1 MEFLRS
7 RINAVDAAIRV
18 YQGVRTEYL
27 KADEDATSDQAREN
41 ILGRLRGSAIDL
53 EDSAARLIA
62 RIDGD
67 S

>member
-27 KADEDATSDQAREN
+27 KADEDAT
-41 ILGRLRGSAIDL
+41 GTKH
-53 EDSAARLIA
+53 A
-62 RIDGD
+62 RIFGASPRIRDR